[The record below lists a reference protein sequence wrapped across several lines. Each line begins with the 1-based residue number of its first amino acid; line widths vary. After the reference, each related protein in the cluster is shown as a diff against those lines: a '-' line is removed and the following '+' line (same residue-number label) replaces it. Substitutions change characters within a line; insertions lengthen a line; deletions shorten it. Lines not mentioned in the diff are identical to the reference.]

1 MGRTLL
7 QRLLLTYLAVIL
19 ATLLAVHLTTAYL
32 FNNYYLSVKEK
43 DLIRKGEEIARLA
56 EPFLSSRSEVLLPFA
71 SLATMVDAQVVILD
85 RQGLILQL
93 SPGAGGGR
101 MYGGFGHRSERL
113 FPELER
119 VLNAE
124 VATSCGFN
132 PRLNQTVLSVAVP
145 VVHGSETVGAVV
157 LYTPVADL
165 APVTSAV
172 RKVSF
177 QAALVAVCL
186 AVFLGLFLSR
196 SLSRPLKEMS
206 RASLA
211 MAAGDFSQRVSV
223 KGPEEIVRLAA
234 NINDLAANLDRN
246 VNALAEEKE
255 KIAQILTNMTEA
267 VIAVD
272 AGGAVMM
279 VNARAEEQARLQNAE
294 GSTVIDAFPGLDG
307 VFRDVL
313 ETRTNLRREVTST
326 DGQKVYAASASPI
339 LAQGGALA
347 GAVAVLQDIT
357 EFLRLEQMRRDFVA
371 NVSHELRTPLTSIQG
386 AVEAVREG
394 VVAGPEQDR
403 YLEMAHTETLRLKRL
418 IQDLLDLSIIES
430 GKRGWELHAI
440 DLSNLISRVVFKMDN
455 SAGPKNIS
463 FVTDVPADAPP
474 ALGNED
480 RIEQVVTNLVS
491 NAVRYSPER
500 GKIEIAVR
508 PEGRRV
514 VVSVSDEGPGI
525 PEADLPYIWDRF
537 HRVEKSRSRD
547 EGGTGLGL
555 AIAKQ
560 IVEVHGGEVW
570 VDSVPGKG
578 SVFSFSLPI
587 AEESPPPTL

>member
-32 FNNYYLSVKEK
+32 FNNYYLSIKER

-71 SLATMVDAQVVILD
+71 SLSSMVDAQVIILD

-101 MYGGFGHRSERL
+101 MRGAFIQRSEGL

-119 VLNAE
+119 VLNGE

-132 PRLNQTVLSVAVP
+132 SRLNQTVLSVAVP
-145 VVHGSETVGAVV
+145 VMHKSEMVGAVV
-157 LYTPVADL
+157 LYTPIADL

-172 RKVSF
+172 RRVSF
-177 QAALVAVCL
+177 QAALIAVFL
-186 AVFLGLFLSR
+186 AVILGLFLSR
-196 SLSRPLKEMS
+196 SVSRPLKEMS
-206 RASLA
+206 GVSLA

-223 KGPEEIVRLAA
+223 KGPEEIVQLAA

-246 VNALAEEKE
+246 INALAEEKE

-272 AGGAVMM
+272 AGGTIMM
-279 VNARAEEQARLQNAE
+279 VNARAEEQARLQNSE
-294 GSTVIDAFPGLDG
+294 GATVIDAFPGLDD

-313 ETRTNLRREVTST
+313 ETKTSLRREVAGN
-326 DGQKVYAASASPI
+326 DGKTVYVASASPI
-339 LAQGGALA
+339 LAQGGTLA

-357 EFLRLEQMRRDFVA
+357 EFRRLEQMRRDFVA

-386 AVEAVREG
+386 ALEAVREG
-394 VVAGPEQDR
+394 VVAGAQQDR

-418 IQDLLDLSIIES
+418 IQDLLDLSILES
-430 GKRGWELHAI
+430 GKLRWELHAI

-455 SAGPKNIS
+455 STRRKNIS
-463 FVTDVPADAPP
+463 FVVDVPVNTPS

-480 RIEQVVTNLVS
+480 RIEQVVTNLAS
-491 NAVRYSPER
+491 NAVRHSPEH
-500 GKIEIAVR
+500 GKIKIEVR
-508 PEGRRV
+508 DEGYRV
-514 VVSVSDEGPGI
+514 VVSVSDQGPGI
-525 PEADLPYIWDRF
+525 PEEDLPYIWDRF
-537 HRVEKSRSRD
+537 HRVEKSRTRD

-555 AIAKQ
+555 AIVKQ
-560 IVEVHGGEVW
+560 IVEAHGGEVW
-570 VDSVPGKG
+570 VESIPGKG

-587 AEESPPPTL
+587 AEYA